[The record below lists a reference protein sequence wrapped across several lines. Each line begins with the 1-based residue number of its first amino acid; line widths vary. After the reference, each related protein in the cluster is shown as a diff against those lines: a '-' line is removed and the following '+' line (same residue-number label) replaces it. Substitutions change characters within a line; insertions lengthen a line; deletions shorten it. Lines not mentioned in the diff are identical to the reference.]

1 MRRRPPRSTRTD
13 TLVPYSTLF
22 LSCRVDAHA
31 LDGAGRRALAA
42 GDLRAL
48 EGGAGRRRAGQQAVA
63 VAEHDLG
70 IGADVDHQG
79 HLVGLVRRF
88 REEDRKS
95 VVSGKSVS
103 VRGDLGG
110 RRIITKKKEHHPLKR
125 DTIII
130 EEYK

>member
-70 IGADVDHQG
+70 IGAAVDHPG

-88 REEDRKS
+88 REDHA
-95 VVSGKSVS
+95 
-103 VRGDLGG
+103 GG
-110 RRIITKKKEHHPLKR
+110 HGADVAGAPGPPLDPRIGLAAPG
-125 DTIII
+125 
-130 EEYK
+130 